1 MIFFKD
7 KYRVCSNKCSR
18 SLLNFE
24 ALKCD
29 GYWRVVIN
37 RERDLFLS
45 KNSNSYEI
53 LKLCHFLFLGNDK
66 QLFL

>member
-1 MIFFKD
+1 M
-7 KYRVCSNKCSR
+7 
-18 SLLNFE
+18 
-24 ALKCD
+24 
-29 GYWRVVIN
+29 IN

-66 QLFL
+66 QLFLYIVLYISELLVIVIVSIFVAF